1 MSYPILYKANETDFS
16 TLGLGVLSDAT
27 SALVTEERNGQF
39 YLIMQYPIDGIRFN
53 ELKNDRVIK
62 VDASNNLKDQRFKIE
77 RITKPS
83 KGIVTVYANHVSYHS
98 EELQLRPDVSYNGNA
113 QSALTTWRN
122 NLVESHPFTVYSDI
136 QTEGSGRWSIDKVEN
151 ARRALGGVQ
160 GSILDSYGGEYRFD
174 NYHIGLYAQR
184 GNESGAL
191 IAYGKNLIEL
201 EQEEE
206 IASTHTS
213 VYPYSIIANDDGE
226 EELITLPEYFIDSEY
241 VGNYARRKILT
252 IDFSD
257 EDIKTADGLR
267 TRVRRYIK
275 ENNIGVPRV
284 NLRVKF
290 IDLSKTLDY
299 KHLKLIEEINLCDW
313 VNIYFEKLDI
323 VRKAKII
330 AATWDVLLERYH
342 EIEVGESRASLSRNI
357 DTTIE
362 RRLDPV
368 STRLNIIQ
376 TAANGKNSVFRGPTE
391 PLARK
396 VGDLWYKP
404 VGDGEMEMYQWNGT
418 IWELV
423 VSTAVN
429 SEIDTRIEDAKG
441 IAENAR
447 DEATNASNRVQKA
460 IDDAKTAY
468 DYADSAIRAANGKN
482 TVYRGGSQPS
492 EGEENDI
499 WFQTIIED
507 GKEVTKMYVHD
518 GANWVLRAYDASE
531 LAGTLDLSQ
540 LNVINLNMDSATGG
554 SLHLDRGLK
563 VTNNDKDVLKVENG
577 NVVMDVDNLLIQSQG
592 LDEVMSTSFYQDG
605 LAIGMMYEEN
615 GEIKSIFNLG
625 PNGPYLSGKN
635 IVLNGDTIVD
645 GTFTVTDEIFAENMS
660 ISKFTAGTLNA
671 ANVNL
676 INVNVSSLVG
686 NTSEFIRSGWNAI
699 NSRADMNGSRL
710 RFTHN
715 DGTST
720 EIGASGIRRVTP
732 SDNRAYHYLIYA
744 TTFIRGVSSSNAHWI
759 QLPDDF
765 KGKDFKVYMAVADSM
780 NVLNYRRAIQR
791 FVCTIHPNHNIDYAR
806 ARVPIIGYKSET
818 LSDGEAPEIT
828 SVQGLLWAIY

>member
-1 MSYPILYKANETDFS
+1 MSYPILYKANETNFS

-39 YLIMQYPIDGIRFN
+39 YLVMQYPIEGIRFN
-53 ELKNDRVIK
+53 ELKNDRLIK
-62 VDASNNLKDQRFKIE
+62 ADASNNLKDQRFKIE

-98 EELQLRPDVSYNGNA
+98 EELQLKPNVGYSGNA
-113 QSALTTWRN
+113 QNALNTWRN
-122 NLVESHPFTVYSDI
+122 NIVDSHPFTVYSDI
-136 QTEGSGRWSIDKVEN
+136 QTEGSGRWTIDKVEN

-206 IASTHTS
+206 IASTYTS
-213 VYPYSIIANDDGE
+213 VYPYSVIYNDDGE
-226 EELITLPEYFIDSEY
+226 EELITLPEYFVDSEY

-252 IDFSD
+252 VDFSD
-257 EDIKTADGLR
+257 EDVKTADGLR
-267 TRVRRYIK
+267 TRVQRYIK
-275 ENNIGVPRV
+275 ENNVGVPRV

-313 VNIYFEKLDI
+313 VDIYFEKLDI

-391 PLARK
+391 PFARK

-447 DEATNASNRVQKA
+447 DEATNASDRVQKA

-499 WFQTIIED
+499 WFQAIIED

-605 LAIGMMYEEN
+605 LAVGFMYEEN

-625 PNGPYLSGKN
+625 ANGPYLSGGN
-635 IVLNGDTIVD
+635 IVLDGDTIVD

-686 NTSEFIRSGWNAI
+686 NTSEFVRSGWNAI

>member
-1 MSYPILYKANETDFS
+1 MSYPILYKANETIFS

-27 SALVTEERNGQF
+27 SALATEERNGQF
-39 YLIMQYPIDGIRFN
+39 YLVMKYPVDGALFK
-53 ELKNDRVIK
+53 ELKNDRLIK
-62 VDASNNLKDQRFKIE
+62 ADASNNLKDQRFKIE

-98 EELQLRPDVSYNGNA
+98 EELQLKPNVGYSGNA
-113 QSALTTWRN
+113 QNALNTWRN
-122 NLVESHPFTVYSDI
+122 NIVDSHPFTVYSDI
-136 QTEGSGRWSIDKVEN
+136 QTEGSGRWTIDNVEN

-206 IASTHTS
+206 IASTYTS
-213 VYPYSIIANDDGE
+213 VYPYSVIYNDDGE

-267 TRVRRYIK
+267 TRVQRYIK
-275 ENNIGVPRV
+275 ENNVGVPRV

-290 IDLSKTLDY
+290 IDLSKTIDY
-299 KHLKLIEEINLCDW
+299 KSLKLVEEINLCDW
-313 VNIYFEKLDI
+313 VDIYFEKLDI

-404 VGDGEMEMYQWNGT
+404 VGEGEIEMYQWNGT

-447 DEATNASNRVQKA
+447 DEATNASDRVQKA

-468 DYADSAIRAANGKN
+468 EYADSAIRAANGKN
-482 TVYRGGSQPS
+482 TVYRGDQQPT
-492 EGEENDI
+492 EGKENDI
-499 WFQTIIED
+499 WFQSVVEN
-507 GKEVTKMYVHD
+507 GEEATKLYVHD
-518 GANWVLRAYDASE
+518 GSAWVLRAHDASD

-563 VTNNDKDVLKVENG
+563 ITNNDKDVLKVENG

-605 LAIGMMYEEN
+605 LAVGMMYEEN

-645 GTFTVTDEIFAENMS
+645 GTFTVTDEFFAENMS
-660 ISKFTAGTLNA
+660 IDKFTTGTLNA

-686 NTSEFIRSGWNAI
+686 NTSEFVRSGWNAI

-720 EIGASGIRRVTP
+720 EIGANGIRRVTP

-818 LSDGEAPEIT
+818 LSDGESPEIT